1 MGFSEN
7 YFRLK
12 QQNQKLTTQRAVEQA
27 GQNNGL
33 LRALDQARLNLAA
46 RQGAGQTG
54 GQSTGNNGRN
64 PAGNAGGQSLPD
76 VQNAA
81 QQMRETALS
90 EWQKQQEQRK
100 RALETAMRDQE
111 AGYKRT
117 QQLEAVYNPQAAER
131 YNAAAGQKAQNA
143 EDLSKQAAE
152 LRRQAEA
159 VQAERER
166 KALALTLPAYRPLGW
181 SGDQAR
187 ALESELRGLEAQER
201 LLTQQADELERQS
214 GVLRWN
220 AEWDRQRE
228 DYLRWAAPYME
239 LMKNEDFAEKS
250 KYITEPT
257 GKTETGAAR
266 MLGTG
271 TYTGKWEFPL
281 YEAINGNEAAS
292 LALTNRDLSSGNML
306 DREVRR
312 YDQLTAEERAIF
324 NYLYRT
330 RGQDAAY
337 DFYNSARTK
346 LNVRAREV
354 DVKQARDFA
363 SEHPVAANAL
373 SVLMA
378 PTRGVAYAGQG
389 LDLLAKGKID
399 QNAGY
404 NALSYVPSAIREQTS
419 EDIQKNWGNLGVFGY
434 QTFMSMADFLTTALV
449 SGGLGEAAAANK
461 TAEWIS
467 LGMMGTGAAADTVIS
482 AKDRG
487 VDDGW
492 AFVLGTVAGAA
503 EIATEKVSLETLL
516 NPDLR
521 ADGKLRYILKNAL
534 AEGAEEGTADLVNF
548 TADLLYET
556 ITRSEKSELQTMIRE
571 LMEQGHT
578 RPEATGI
585 ALGQKAEELG
595 LSVLGGALSGGVMAG
610 GNVALGDIQQAGMD
624 RNVGRAY
631 QDPDTA
637 RALVQEGLDSAPD
650 SEARRIAERNLG
662 RLEAGQ
668 ALSARRLGQQVRAN
682 DAAIAGGELKPLT
695 LPSLEET
702 VTTTAKRMTDYSSQT
717 GGNEN
722 AAPERAAESTA
733 VDDDPAQHT
742 PAEQRIIEEYKK
754 SADERM
760 LNWIQRVK
768 NALSAGD
775 KSAVKMKL
783 ILSPVSQNAV
793 AAIQRE
799 TGIDTSGFSHMIDG
813 SAVKHIEDR
822 HGAWGEHDSTMQDD
836 ADLAR
841 VQFVLDNFD
850 QVTLLMDEN
859 GKAVYSTQFMDKNNR
874 PAQMVRF
881 EKKVN
886 GTYYVVEAAPDS
898 ADRKLH
904 IASAYMQNNSGSIT
918 QELNMNGEPSPQLT
932 PEAPLGPVASAGTNI
947 AQQQPIVKGEPETF
961 GDVVM
966 QPGESGTEKGGI
978 TDAKTE
984 AVAGT
989 QPSQAGGAGQNALG
1003 AHDPL
1008 YGGDAGRRAYDH
1020 GIAGTGAV
1028 RGGSRE
1034 NRALTAQRQQA
1045 AADQPLVSP
1054 ADMGIENG
1062 SQEATLRILPEDSYD
1077 QEARDFTDWA
1087 YGKGIRDVKIV
1098 VGLIQIQTEHGEQ
1111 SVLDVINKQT
1121 GTLIIR
1127 GDSLKRSLT
1136 ETGRH
1141 AIGHFVTGRKQV
1153 EAFAQ
1158 TVKSRYKEA
1167 AWSQMFDVYKNLWS
1181 PMTEDYAG
1189 MTAREAELYVWEEI
1203 LEDAYANA
1211 DGYGTKASV
1220 YHQEALEAIDG
1231 TGVAETDYARG
1242 ETQDEYRSEQGTSGS
1257 RGPPERYSLRDVPVP
1272 TYAELIEKPDV
1283 PVVDIR
1289 RTRSGSFQQ
1298 EREAFLNS
1306 ERARR
1311 LYAVPVV
1318 NRDTGESMFITPH
1331 TIKHTF
1337 SNLGW
1342 EQIELAEHLPE
1353 LIENAVLT
1361 HAEPSRNAPGD
1372 HTTGVYTMFGAAM
1385 TDAGVQPVK
1394 LTVKEYNIDGQDIPA
1409 TIKEYLGTGIQTET
1423 FAGVYDG
1430 KVLVLE
1436 GIEKGGP
1443 SSSATTDTAQDAAV
1457 NYPSGPSEIS
1467 VKDLLALVKG
1477 DAARYVPQTDKKGS
1491 KGIFS
1496 NERNVRYSVDGKEQE
1511 ASLLQR
1517 SDVVLGEEDQTF
1529 TETDRPVDFTWAVV
1543 PADSLIVSNDQHGN
1557 KNPAYPADLQPRD
1570 RSRAASQAQIQKMSR
1585 GLIPRKLAESPTA
1598 QNGAP
1603 IIRADGVVIGGNA
1616 RSAAIVAAYE
1626 AGMAEDYE
1634 KFIRDRGGRYGID
1647 TAALP
1652 DKPVLVRVAK
1662 GADNWAA
1669 LAQDLNVSS
1678 TAAYS
1683 TTETAMA
1690 DAKRMDGILDLL
1702 QPNDEGDINTAE
1714 NSDFIQAFLSGVVS
1728 ASERSGLVTGNG
1740 LLSQAGLERAKNAI
1754 FAYAYGNPDLMARY
1768 SESLDNDMKNV
1779 TNALMQSAPAAVA
1792 LRTAIEQGAA
1802 NDVPAVQT
1810 VLKGLEIYG
1819 ESKRTGKTVAEQV
1832 AQMDLL
1838 DEDNWSAAFIAEF
1851 IEANK
1856 RSAKQLR
1863 TLFNSLY
1870 DAVEAYGDPKQ
1881 ESLFGGEEHDIREAL
1896 DGALSAYER
1905 ETGHQI
1911 ERPDYWRDGGYT
1923 GMDAGFGAANPGE
1936 SDTHDAVPDASGQD
1950 DAGENGEGIQKALRP
1965 LSLPT
1970 LEETRTETKAQE
1982 DLRPVQL
1989 PALEETRT
1997 EPPAQEDLR
2006 PVQLPTLEPPKR
2018 ERNPPRPKPQ
2028 PHKPLQNRPYPEG
2041 YNSVEEYQASIEAR
2055 AAAAR
2060 EERLRNVSK
2069 ENFTGTPALATLG
2082 VKIENS
2088 VGIYSD
2094 IDRLIA
2100 ADRAAKQIQKAT
2112 RRAEQKLGATE
2123 KERNFASGIAA
2134 GIYTEGE
2141 IPASMDSEK
2150 VMELADYY
2158 AAEKAVATDRIRQQR
2173 TEIGRVLNEKMEDLF
2188 RDSDDFKPSRAITLN
2203 YRTPERNMLHIFGD
2217 KRGKE
2222 INAAIF
2228 WPVAVNEAER
2238 IRFINRM
2245 HNEVRTFQDK
2255 NGRQSKLKKPER
2267 AIVQQVIEGKAAA
2280 EMVAGVEMRAAIENA
2295 AHNIRNGA
2303 DAGDAA
2309 REFGL
2314 SAEQQKL
2321 AIQYARWLET
2331 EESCAAGKL
2340 TP

>member
-12 QQNQKLTTQRAVEQA
+12 QQNQKLSAQRAVEQV

-54 GQSTGNNGRN
+54 EQPTGNNGGN
-64 PAGNAGGQSLPD
+64 PAGNAGGQRLPD

-81 QQMRETALS
+81 QQMRENALR

-100 RALETAMRDQE
+100 RAQETAMRDQE

-117 QQLEAVYNPQAAER
+117 QQLEALYNPQAAER
-131 YNAAAGQKAQNA
+131 YKADAGEKAQ
-143 EDLSKQAAE
+143 SAAE
-152 LRRQAEA
+152 LARSAKELRQKADTISG
-159 VQAERER
+159 EREK
-166 KALALTLPAYRPLGW
+166 KALALTLPAFGRDAMA
-181 SGDQAR
+181 GDQAR
-187 ALESELRGLEAQER
+187 ALETELRGMEAQER
-201 LLTQQADELERQS
+201 LLRQQADELERQGKVATWS
-214 GVLRWN
+214 
-220 AEWDRQRE
+220 AERDTQRA
-228 DYLRWAAPYME
+228 DYLSWVQPY
-239 LMKNEDFAEKS
+239 LALTRNTDFAEKS
-250 KYITEPT
+250 EYQTEQT
-257 GKTETGAAR
+257 GKDGGWLASLATKKASD
-266 MLGTG
+266 LV
-271 TYTGKWEFPL
+271 KWKNPL
-281 YEAINGNEAAS
+281 YEAINGNEEAG
-292 LALTNRDLSSGNML
+292 LALYGKDQATGRTMEPES
-306 DREVRR
+306 RR
-312 YDQLTAEERAIF
+312 IAQMTAQEKQIY
-324 NYLYRT
+324 NYLYKT
-330 RGQDAAY
+330 RGIIQANKYYSELAPELNARASEAEKQSYRDLVHSGAMGAIAGNLLSVGMNVVKPGAYILQLADAIG
-337 DFYNSARTK
+337 K
-346 LNVRAREV
+346 GEV
-354 DVKQARDFA
+354 D
-363 SEHPVAANAL
+363 P
-373 SVLMA
+373 
-378 PTRGVAYAGQG
+378 
-389 LDLLAKGKID
+389 
-399 QNAGY
+399 NAGY
-404 NALSYVPSAIREQTS
+404 NRLSYIPSTIRAETGAKINKTLG
-419 EDIQKNWGNLGVFGY
+419 DTWGKIGEFGY
-434 QTFMSMADFLTTALV
+434 QTFMSIADFLTTTSV
-449 SGGLGEAAAANK
+449 SGGFGASAGAAEEWLNLG
-461 TAEWIS
+461 I
-467 LGMMGTGAAADTVIS
+467 MGAGAAADAVI
-482 AKDRG
+482 AARERG
-487 VDDGW
+487 VDTAG
-492 AFVLGTVAGAA
+492 AMVIGTVAGAA
-503 EIATEKVSLETLL
+503 EMITEKVSLETLIDPNL
-516 NPDLR
+516 L
-521 ADGKLRYILKNAL
+521 ADGKLKYILKNVL
-534 AEGAEEGTADLVNF
+534 SEGSEEGASDLINF
-548 TADLLYET
+548 TADALYET
-556 ITRSEKSELQTMIRE
+556 LTHSGKSELETSIRE

-578 RPEATGI
+578 RPEAIGI
-585 ALGQKAEELG
+585 TLGRKAEDLG

-610 GNVALGDIQQAGMD
+610 GNVALGEIQQAAMD
-624 RNVGRAY
+624 REIGSAY
-631 QDPDTA
+631 QNPETA
-637 RALVQEGLDSAPD
+637 RALVQEGLGSAPG
-650 SEARRIAERNLG
+650 SEARRLAERNQG

-682 DAAIAGGELKPLT
+682 DAAIEGGKLKPLT
-695 LPSLEET
+695 LPSLEEPAT
-702 VTTTAKRMTDYSSQT
+702 EQEMTAYSTQT

-722 AAPERAAESTA
+722 AAPEGAAKSTA

-742 PAEQRIIEEYKK
+742 AAEQRIIEEYKN

-760 LNWIQRVK
+760 MNWIQRVK
-768 NALSAGD
+768 NALNAGD

-932 PEAPLGPVASAGTNI
+932 PEAPLGPVASADTNI

-966 QPGESGTEKGGI
+966 QQITGETPAAGKARQQQDVNQGQESFSDIVMKQLTGESGTENQTGGI
-978 TDAKTE
+978 IHAGEE

-989 QPSQAGGAGQNALG
+989 QPAQAGGAGQNALG
-1003 AHDPL
+1003 AHEPL

-1020 GIAGTGAV
+1020 GAAGTGAV

-1054 ADMGIENG
+1054 ADIGIENG

-1167 AWSQMFDVYKNLWS
+1167 AWGQMFDVYKDKWS
-1181 PMTEDYAG
+1181 VLTGDYAG
-1189 MTAREAELYVWEEI
+1189 MTAQEAALYVWEEI

-1211 DGYGTKASV
+1211 DGYGTKASL

-1436 GIEKGGP
+1436 EIEKEGP
-1443 SSSATTDTAQDAAV
+1443 SSSAITDTAQGAAV

-1702 QPNDEGDINTAE
+1702 QPNDTGDINTAE
-1714 NSDFIQAFLSGVVS
+1714 ISDFIQAFLSGVVS

-1802 NDVPAVQT
+1802 YDVPAVQT

-1881 ESLFGGEEHDIREAL
+1881 ESLFGG
-1896 DGALSAYER
+1896 G
-1905 ETGHQI
+1905 
-1911 ERPDYWRDGGYT
+1911 
-1923 GMDAGFGAANPGE
+1923 
-1936 SDTHDAVPDASGQD
+1936 
-1950 DAGENGEGIQKALRP
+1950 
-1965 LSLPT
+1965 
-1970 LEETRTETKAQE
+1970 RT
-1982 DLRPVQL
+1982 
-1989 PALEETRT
+1989 
-1997 EPPAQEDLR
+1997 
-2006 PVQLPTLEPPKR
+2006 
-2018 ERNPPRPKPQ
+2018 
-2028 PHKPLQNRPYPEG
+2028 
-2041 YNSVEEYQASIEAR
+2041 
-2055 AAAAR
+2055 
-2060 EERLRNVSK
+2060 
-2069 ENFTGTPALATLG
+2069 
-2082 VKIENS
+2082 
-2088 VGIYSD
+2088 
-2094 IDRLIA
+2094 
-2100 ADRAAKQIQKAT
+2100 
-2112 RRAEQKLGATE
+2112 
-2123 KERNFASGIAA
+2123 
-2134 GIYTEGE
+2134 
-2141 IPASMDSEK
+2141 
-2150 VMELADYY
+2150 
-2158 AAEKAVATDRIRQQR
+2158 
-2173 TEIGRVLNEKMEDLF
+2173 
-2188 RDSDDFKPSRAITLN
+2188 
-2203 YRTPERNMLHIFGD
+2203 
-2217 KRGKE
+2217 
-2222 INAAIF
+2222 
-2228 WPVAVNEAER
+2228 
-2238 IRFINRM
+2238 
-2245 HNEVRTFQDK
+2245 
-2255 NGRQSKLKKPER
+2255 
-2267 AIVQQVIEGKAAA
+2267 
-2280 EMVAGVEMRAAIENA
+2280 
-2295 AHNIRNGA
+2295 
-2303 DAGDAA
+2303 
-2309 REFGL
+2309 
-2314 SAEQQKL
+2314 
-2321 AIQYARWLET
+2321 
-2331 EESCAAGKL
+2331 
-2340 TP
+2340 